1 MSRKGHKVHKALRS
15 LCSLW
20 SESPYFIAGSTC
32 FDISL
37 PDPHVSLPDPC
48 RFHGVRACGVHA
60 CYVWAT
66 GPTSIGSS
74 MVYIRVMCGAF
85 ACPYAVPSAY
95 SVVRARCRPC
105 AVPSVFGAVR
115 ARCRPRTA
123 SSMCGVVRVWCRP
136 CAVPSVFGAVRARC
150 RPRVLPYAHTDEI
163 MVEYLFHFTGKAN
176 R

>member
-66 GPTSIGSS
+66 GPTSIGSF
-74 MVYIRVMCGAF
+74 MVYIYVWGVRLPKKR
-85 ACPYAVPSAY
+85 PYAVPSAY
-95 SVVRARCRPC
+95 SVVR
-105 AVPSVFGAVR
+105 
-115 ARCRPRTA
+115 
-123 SSMCGVVRVWCRP
+123 MWCRP
-136 CAVPSVFGAVRARC
+136 CVVLFVRGAVRTRCRSCAEPSACAAVRVQRRPYVVPSVRGAVRVCC
-150 RPRVLPYAHTDEI
+150 RTRTRMKLW
-163 MVEYLFHFTGKAN
+163 
-176 R
+176 

>member
-1 MSRKGHKVHKALRS
+1 MFVVAANHH
-15 LCSLW
+15 
-20 SESPYFIAGSTC
+20 
-32 FDISL
+32 ISL

-48 RFHGVRACGVHA
+48 RFHGVRSCGVHA

-66 GPTSIGSS
+66 GPTSIGSF
-74 MVYIRVMCGAF
+74 MVYIYVWGVRLPKKR
-85 ACPYAVPSAY
+85 PYAVPSAY
-95 SVVRARCRPC
+95 SVVRMWCRPC
-105 AVPSVFGAVR
+105 VVLFVRGAVR

-123 SSMCGVVRVWCRP
+123 SSVCGAVRVWC
-136 CAVPSVFGAVRARC
+136 CSYAVPFVRGAVRVCCRPRTASSVCGAVRARC

>member
-1 MSRKGHKVHKALRS
+1 MFVVAANHH
-15 LCSLW
+15 
-20 SESPYFIAGSTC
+20 
-32 FDISL
+32 ISL

-60 CYVWAT
+60 CYVWWVT
-66 GPTSIGSS
+66 GPTSIGSF
-74 MVYIRVMCGAF
+74 MVYIYVWGVRLPKKR
-85 ACPYAVPSAY
+85 PYAVPSAY
-95 SVVRARCRPC
+95 SVVRMWCRPC
-105 AVPSVFGAVR
+105 VVLFVRGAVR

-123 SSMCGVVRVWCRP
+123 PSVCGAVRVWCRP
-136 CAVPSVFGAVRARC
+136 CAVPSAYSAVRARC